1 MTSLAYTRAL
11 LKQYRRVAALI
22 VLSGTMSGAFSAAVV
37 ALINHLL
44 HPAEEGLIWLI
55 VGFAGLVA
63 GKVGASVLSQ
73 FWLIRF
79 AQDAVINVT
88 EELCRKLLGT
98 SLRAIERAG
107 ASRILNTLTDDVGVV
122 VWAAQCVPTLLM
134 NGAMIAGCGAYL
146 LWLSPPAFG
155 GVLTVA
161 GVGAVGYYWLH
172 QRSLVAITAAR
183 TAKAQTFYQ
192 LQGLTHG
199 IKELLMSAERRRSF
213 FHGDLH
219 RAVVELRRCNLD
231 ASRHHLL
238 GESWTQSLYYFLIG
252 VVLLAFPSVLRLQPE
267 ALTGFV
273 FAMLYLMNPVWSVI
287 GALPAVARGSVA
299 LTRIRELEQSLGAE
313 SSVPRLDETSNAP
326 LESMCRIEMR
336 EVAFSYQGEEGT
348 PSSFSLGPINFTV
361 NPGELIF
368 VVGGNGCGKSTFV
381 KVLTGLYPAS
391 SGTIRIGRTPVTAAN
406 YAWYRQH
413 FSAVFSDYH
422 LFQRVCGTHNGAVAA
437 SVQHYLKLLEIDH
450 KVSFSDG
457 CFSTVDLSQGQRR
470 RLALVSAYLED
481 RPIYVFDEWAADQD
495 PHFKGIFYNQ
505 LLPDLC
511 ARGKAVLVVTH
522 DDRYYH
528 LGDKVVKLDEGMIGE
543 TWNPRQSH
551 ATQLES

>member
-1 MTSLAYTRAL
+1 MTSLAYALAL

-44 HPAEEGLIWLI
+44 HPAGEGLIWL
-55 VGFAGLVA
+55 VAGFVGLVA
-63 GKVGASVLSQ
+63 GKVGANVLSQ
-73 FWLIRF
+73 FWLVRF

-88 EELCRKLLGT
+88 EDLCRKILGA
-98 SLRAIERAG
+98 SLRAIERTG
-107 ASRILNTLTDDVGVV
+107 PPRILNTLTDDVGVV

-146 LWLSPPAFG
+146 LWLSPQAFC
-155 GVLTVA
+155 GVLAVA

-172 QRSLVAITAAR
+172 QRSLAAITAAR

-213 FHGDLH
+213 LLGDLH

-238 GESWTQSLYYFLIG
+238 GESWTQSLYYLLIG
-252 VVLLAFPSVLRLQPE
+252 VVLLAFPSMLRLQPE
-267 ALTGFV
+267 ALTGYV

-287 GALPAVARGSVA
+287 GSLPAVARGRVA
-299 LTRIRELEQSLGAE
+299 LTRIWELEQSLGAE
-313 SSVPRLDETSNAP
+313 SSVLGLGETSDIP
-326 LESMCRIEMR
+326 REPVCRVEMT
-336 EVAFSYQGEEGT
+336 EVAFSYQGEDGAQ
-348 PSSFSLGPINFTV
+348 SSFSLGPINFTV

-368 VVGGNGCGKSTFV
+368 VVGGNGSGKSTFV

-391 SGTIRIGRTPVTAAN
+391 SGTIRIGRTFVTAAN
-406 YAWYRQH
+406 SAWYRQH

-422 LFQRVCGTHNGAVAA
+422 LFQRVCGTYNSAVEA
-437 SVQHYLKLLEIDH
+437 SVRHYLKLLEIDH
-450 KVSFSDG
+450 KVSVSDG
-457 CFSTVDLSQGQRR
+457 RYSTVDLSQGQRR

-511 ARGKAVLVVTH
+511 ARGKSVLVVTH
-522 DDRYYH
+522 DDRYFH
-528 LGDKVVKLDEGMIGE
+528 LGDKVVKLDEGTIVE
-543 TWNPRQSH
+543 TWNPRLSH
-551 ATQLES
+551 ETQLET